1 MEPEPLFKIVA
12 LGVQPLHDPSTVR
25 AHLRRILSGDPASV
39 EAAIQHILVQE
50 TTLLATELTA
60 AQVAEYQQYC
70 DAIGLLYT
78 VSPMVLHLEDQDEEA
93 EKKYCPACNHL
104 QPHTSQHLNCLR
116 CGYPLAEK
124 ALPKWQNWTAAQPA
138 PPQSQPTRPV
148 PAAEP
153 EPLGPTLSE
162 RLHSLRE
169 DIRDQSPQQ
178 RLTLTLIP
186 VGLAAILAGLA
197 GLLFWKQPDISI
209 SPPLTPRTETS
220 APNAATA
227 PATSPQQTLSPQ
239 LTAALA
245 LYHLAAGDKAATER
259 DLKLLDSLISG
270 TATHTLS
277 NETFDTLNRQR
288 AQALAGLAQSSE
300 PAQAAA
306 NRERWS
312 RALTLS
318 SLISAP
324 SPRAQAL
331 AILAHSLYGQDAR
344 AASAYFNQAITIAN
358 TITDSAAR
366 AEAFSAIAR
375 ELADTGQLRLAD
387 ELFAQA
393 SDTARSIEPP
403 RQSIVFAVIAKH
415 RAEAGDSA
423 IAQALLDQIAQ
434 QWPAS
439 PPWSNLAALPA
450 ELIRYRLETLG
461 AMARNRAA
469 GGNYELARSEF
480 NQAVR
485 QTAALADPEQRALVQ
500 LYLARN
506 MVLAGDDIS
515 AAQLLATVLSEWQQ
529 HLSR

>member
-12 LGVQPLHDPSTVR
+12 LGVQPLHDPDTVR
-25 AHLRRILSGDPASV
+25 AHLRHILSGNPASV

-50 TTLLATELTA
+50 SALLASGLTA
-60 AQVAEYQQYC
+60 TQVTEYQQRC
-70 DAIGLLYT
+70 DALGLLYT
-78 VSPMVLHLEDQDEEA
+78 VSPMVLHLQDQDEVVER
-93 EKKYCPACNHL
+93 KYCPVCNHL
-104 QPHTSQHLNCLR
+104 QPQTTQINNCLR
-116 CGYPLAEK
+116 CGSPLVEK
-124 ALPKWQNWTAAQPA
+124 TRSKWQNWTAQPA
-138 PPQSQPTRPV
+138 PPPETQPARAAP
-148 PAAEP
+148 PAAP
-153 EPLGPTLSE
+153 ESLGPTLNE
-162 RLHSLRE
+162 RLHTLRAE
-169 DIRDQSPQQ
+169 IRDQSPQQ

-209 SPPLTPRTETS
+209 GPYSAPRTLTS
-220 APNAATA
+220 APNTATEPAA
-227 PATSPQQTLSPQ
+227 SPQQTLSPQ

-259 DLKLLDSLISG
+259 DLKLLDSLIGG

-331 AILAHSLYGQDAR
+331 ATLAHGLHSQDAKT
-344 AASAYFNQAITIAN
+344 ASAYFNQAIAIAN
-358 TITDSAAR
+358 AIADPAAR
-366 AEAFSAIAR
+366 AEALSAIAR
-375 ELADTGQLRLAD
+375 ELADTGQLRRAD

-393 SDTARSIEPP
+393 SDAARSIEPP
-403 RQSIVFAVIAKH
+403 RQSIALAAIARH

-469 GGNYELARSEF
+469 GGNYDLARKEF
-480 NQAVR
+480 NQAIR

-506 MVLAGDDIS
+506 MALAGDDIS